1 MADVS
6 QAARI
11 RPGHC
16 SRRIFLGVAA
26 APAWAPMI
34 GSGSRATR
42 RPPRIAPPRIKASRA
57 PTQIGRES
65 STRCQVQA
73 SSASPAGSTSRA
85 GWRPHEIGAADDTCR
100 WSSDDDAASWLLG
113 HSDVRSALR
122 RCRGRRASVRS
133 VGPPVRLASA
143 PSCRRAF
150 RWAWGPV
157 SPVVETTRA
166 STGASRRSRVGRGT
180 GLGDDHRR
188 RGDRLGLCDG
198 WSRRL
203 GRRWRRL
210 GSSGSRRRLLSG
222 RWRRGR
228 RGGRRGWGGRRRGCR
243 GRLGGTPRRK
253 QAEWVDVGVLADP
266 NAEMDV
272 RNRMLSVARWPGIC
286 DRVSLGDDCSLPD
299 AQRSEVCEGCL
310 VSVGGDDRHREAVRR
325 HLPGERHLAGRGR
338 LYRRRLAY
346 RDVDSAMLTRG
357 VLVSTDR
364 VAAKHVAVGGPH
376 PRPRG
381 RSGAERP
388 DDGEGSADHPSR
400 CPVREHGATVASV
413 VRDGNA
419 IDCLVTESPGTE
431 RFGTCRSGEPP
442 LPPQPVATR
451 PRRRDPRPPHG
462 RHRPPVPMRTSWS
475 ARVPG

>member
-1 MADVS
+1 MGANDREWVS
-6 QAARI
+6 GDPPTAQDRSAENQGKQDSDPDRQGVEHPLQG
-11 RPGHC
+11 PGVVGIAGRLDEQ
-16 SRRIFLGVAA
+16 SRMG
-26 APAWAPMI
+26 P
-34 GSGSRATR
+34 
-42 RPPRIAPPRIKASRA
+42 
-57 PTQIGRES
+57 Q
-65 STRCQVQA
+65 
-73 SSASPAGSTSRA
+73 
-85 GWRPHEIGAADDTCR
+85 EIGAADDTCR
-100 WSSDDDAASWLLG
+100 WSSDDDATSWLLG

-133 VGPPVRLASA
+133 VGPPVRWRRHLPVDGRFGVPGGRCPGRGDQSGVDR
-143 PSCRRAF
+143 SSRRA
-150 RWAWGPV
+150 
-157 SPVVETTRA
+157 
-166 STGASRRSRVGRGT
+166 RVGRGT
-180 GLGDDHRR
+180 GLGDDHRL

-198 WSRRL
+198 WSRCL
-203 GRRWRRL
+203 GRRWRRV
-210 GSSGSRRRLLSG
+210 GSSGSRRRLLSD

-228 RGGRRGWGGRRRGCR
+228 RVGRRGWGGRRRGCR
-243 GRLGGTPRRK
+243 GRLGGIPRRK

-286 DRVSLGDDCSLPD
+286 DRVSLGDDGSLPD

-310 VSVGGDDRHREAVRR
+310 VSVGGDDRHRETVRR

-376 PRPRG
+376 PRPRR

-451 PRRRDPRPPHG
+451 PRRRDPTPPHG